1 MILAICAD
9 PIWRA
14 NYRRLVR
21 NREKLTGEPGVAEP
35 EYRLPPT
42 SKSDASVTGEW
53 RTNVVASYR
62 HSIRLGRPIYIRLH
76 NILFRTLD
84 RSHHLLQLDWLRHHL
99 VLRRRIHVP
108 C

>member
-21 NREKLTGEPGVAEP
+21 NREKLTGEPGIAEP

-42 SKSDASVTGEW
+42 SKSYAIAC
-53 RTNVVASYR
+53 VAN
-62 HSIRLGRPIYIRLH
+62 HA
-76 NILFRTLD
+76 NKFW
-84 RSHHLLQLDWLRHHL
+84 Q
-99 VLRRRIHVP
+99 
-108 C
+108 

>member
-42 SKSDASVTGEW
+42 SKSSNKA
-53 RTNVVASYR
+53 VVPVQ
-62 HSIRLGRPIYIRLH
+62 HI
-76 NILFRTLD
+76 D
-84 RSHHLLQLDWLRHHL
+84 EMLQ
-99 VLRRRIHVP
+99 
-108 C
+108 

>member
-1 MILAICAD
+1 MITAICAD

-42 SKSDASVTGEW
+42 SKSVVTVTGDW
-53 RTNVVASYR
+53 PTNVTVSNW
-62 HSIRLGRPIYIRLH
+62 HSIRLGRPLHIRLH
-76 NILFRTLD
+76 NLLFRTLD
-84 RSHHLLQLDWLRHHL
+84 RTHHLL
-99 VLRRRIHVP
+99 
-108 C
+108 

>member
-42 SKSDASVTGEW
+42 S
-53 RTNVVASYR
+53 
-62 HSIRLGRPIYIRLH
+62 
-76 NILFRTLD
+76 
-84 RSHHLLQLDWLRHHL
+84 
-99 VLRRRIHVP
+99 
-108 C
+108 